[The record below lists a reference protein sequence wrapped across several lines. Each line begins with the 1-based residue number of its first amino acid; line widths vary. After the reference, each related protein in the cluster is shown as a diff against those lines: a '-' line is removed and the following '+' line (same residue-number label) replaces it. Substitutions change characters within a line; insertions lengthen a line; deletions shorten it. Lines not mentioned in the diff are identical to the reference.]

1 MKYAI
6 TVLISYIISIT
17 HVCGANDRVY
27 DTSVYEDS
35 TFQLSL
41 LRLEYQY
48 FMAQNEEEQY
58 ESLWQKINLNFSHQ
72 NYKNAIQEIDRII
85 SIDSQILHKNL
96 YFIKIEELLFQHE
109 LYNTCL
115 DMMQID
121 SIAPQTV
128 EQSFLKTLCLNEEEQ
143 LELIKIELRRAAI
156 AYHKD
161 TSTIFKELKNFEI
174 KSTLKKSVFFQ
185 SVFPGAGMLHEGE
198 LKEGLTSFVL
208 NGIFA
213 ATPLVLGYHKL
224 YITAFSYGIIPFS
237 KFYLGGIKHTKYL
250 AEKNEEKRLALL
262 KKQNAA
268 ILFQFYK

>member
-6 TVLISYIISIT
+6 TVLISYTISIT

-27 DTSVYEDS
+27 DTSLYEDS

-85 SIDSQILHKNL
+85 SIDNQILHKNL

-121 SIAPQTV
+121 SIASQTV
-128 EQSFLKTLCLNEEEQ
+128 EQSFLKTLCLNEEGQ

-174 KSTLKKSVFFQ
+174 KSTLKQSVFFQ

-198 LKEGLTSFVL
+198 LKEGLTSFL
-208 NGIFA
+208 MNGIFA
-213 ATPLVLGYHKL
+213 ATPVVLGNHKL
-224 YITAFSYGIIPFS
+224 YITAFSYGIMPFS
-237 KFYLGGIKHTKYL
+237 KFYFGGIKHTKYL